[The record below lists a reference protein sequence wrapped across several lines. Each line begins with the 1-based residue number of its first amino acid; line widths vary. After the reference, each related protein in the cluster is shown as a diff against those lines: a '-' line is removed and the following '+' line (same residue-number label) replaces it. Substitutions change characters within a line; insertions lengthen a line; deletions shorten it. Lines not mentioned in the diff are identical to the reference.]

1 VTCPGLHCPGC
12 SGRQSLGV
20 LAALVAVVYIADQAC
35 TWVADRIWWIG
46 STLALCFALAVAASM
61 WLEHWSDRRGAK
73 FAARHGIVCRAD
85 VILPPPVVRAVVTGP
100 VPERAALA
108 PPAITVNIFGMPSAE
123 QAEVIGQ
130 ALERNKWYAP
140 RPWGTV
146 RGGNSARPD
155 PNGDHG
161 ATG

>member
-1 VTCPGLHCPGC
+1 
-12 SGRQSLGV
+12 
-20 LAALVAVVYIADQAC
+20 
-35 TWVADRIWWIG
+35 
-46 STLALCFALAVAASM
+46 M
-61 WLEHWSDRRGAK
+61 WLEHWSDRRGAR
-73 FAARHGIVCRAD
+73 FAARHGIVSRAD

-130 ALERNKWYAP
+130 APGKEQV
-140 RPWGTV
+140 V
-146 RGGNSARPD
+146 RATTMGHSQGGNPARPD